1 MCYNSRKDREIFR
14 EREMK
19 MGELQKIPGV
29 GKDMEQHLRALGYDT
44 IASLR
49 GADPEE
55 MYARECAQSAAPVDR
70 CVLYVYRCAIYF
82 AETEHPDPEKC
93 KWWNWKD

>member
-1 MCYNSRKDREIFR
+1 
-14 EREMK
+14 
-19 MGELQKIPGV
+19 MGELQKIPGI
-29 GKDMEQHLRALGYDT
+29 GKNMEQHLRALGYDT

-55 MYARECAQSAAPVDR
+55 MYARVCAMCGASLDR
-70 CVLYVYRCAIYF
+70 CVLYVYRCAVYF
-82 AETEHPDPEKC
+82 AETARPDPEKC

>member
-1 MCYNSRKDREIFR
+1 
-14 EREMK
+14 
-19 MGELQKIPGV
+19 MGELQKLPGV
-29 GKDMEQHLRALGYDT
+29 GPNMERHLQSLGYDT

-55 MYARECAQSAAPVDR
+55 MYARECAACGQTLDR
-70 CVLYVYRCAIYF
+70 CVLYVYLCAVYV
-82 AETEHPDPEKC
+82 AETEHPEPEKC

>member
-1 MCYNSRKDREIFR
+1 
-14 EREMK
+14 

-29 GKDMEQHLRALGYDT
+29 GKTIEQDLLRLGYDT

-55 MYARECAQSAAPVDR
+55 IYQRDCLERGMQIDR
-70 CVLYVYRCAIYF
+70 CMLYVYRCAVYF
-82 AETEHPDPEKC
+82 AETEHPEPEKC

>member
-1 MCYNSRKDREIFR
+1 
-14 EREMK
+14 

-29 GKDMEQHLRALGYDT
+29 GKNMEQHLRALGYDT

-55 MYARECAQSAAPVDR
+55 MYVRECAMCGASLDR
-70 CVLYVYRCAIYF
+70 CVLYVYRCAVYF
-82 AETEHPDPEKC
+82 AETARPDPEKC

>member
-1 MCYNSRKDREIFR
+1 
-14 EREMK
+14 
-19 MGELQKIPGV
+19 MGELQNLPGV
-29 GKDMEQHLRALGYDT
+29 GPNMERHLQSLGYDT

-55 MYARECAQSAAPVDR
+55 MYARECAACGQTLDR
-70 CVLYVYRCAIYF
+70 CVLYVYRCAVYV
-82 AETEHPDPEKC
+82 AETEHPEPEKC

>member
-1 MCYNSRKDREIFR
+1 
-14 EREMK
+14 
-19 MGELQKIPGV
+19 MGELQKIPGI
-29 GKDMEQHLRALGYDT
+29 GKNMEQHLRALGYDT

-55 MYARECAQSAAPVDR
+55 MYARECAMCGASLDR
-70 CVLYVYRCAIYF
+70 CVLYVYRCAVYF
-82 AETEHPDPEKC
+82 AETAHPDPEKC

>member
-1 MCYNSRKDREIFR
+1 L
-14 EREMK
+14 
-19 MGELQKIPGV
+19 GELQKIPGV
-29 GKDMEQHLRALGYDT
+29 GKTIEQDLLRLGYDT

-55 MYARECAQSAAPVDR
+55 IYQRDCLERGMQIDR
-70 CVLYVYRCAIYF
+70 CMLYVYRCAVYF
-82 AETEHPDPEKC
+82 AETEHPEPEKC

>member
-1 MCYNSRKDREIFR
+1 
-14 EREMK
+14 

-29 GKDMEQHLRALGYDT
+29 GKNMEQHLRALGYDT
-44 IASLR
+44 IASLW

-55 MYARECAQSAAPVDR
+55 MYARECAMCGASLDR
-70 CVLYVYRCAIYF
+70 CVLYVYRCAVYF
-82 AETEHPDPEKC
+82 AETARPDPEKC

>member
-1 MCYNSRKDREIFR
+1 
-14 EREMK
+14 
-19 MGELQKIPGV
+19 MGELQKIPSV

>member
-1 MCYNSRKDREIFR
+1 
-14 EREMK
+14 

-29 GKDMEQHLRALGYDT
+29 GKNMEQHLRALGYDT

-55 MYARECAQSAAPVDR
+55 MYRHARA
-70 CVLYVYRCAIYF
+70 RCA
-82 AETEHPDPEKC
+82 ALA
-93 KWWNWKD
+93 